1 MDGFKFF
8 NELLIILGFSIPVI
22 YIFNKIKFPSII
34 GFLITGIIIG
44 PYGLKLITDIAGI
57 QFMAEI
63 GVAFLLFT
71 IGIEIPLSRFLRHL
85 SEILLTGGLQVLCT
99 FIVGLVIGLLLQLS
113 LSQSIFIGF
122 ILTHSSSALIMK
134 LLKDRSDEESS
145 QGRISLGIIL
155 FQDVIVVA
163 MMLLIPFLAGGH
175 ELNAWAIIW
184 KLLQSAL
191 IIILILV
198 VARYIIPI
206 ILEKLVNMQMRDV
219 FVITSVVIILG
230 IAWVTESLGL
240 SLAIGAF
247 LAGLA
252 LSDTDFTHQI
262 ISDINPFRDLFL
274 SIFFVSFGMI
284 LDLNFLRANPFYIIL
299 ASMLIIVIKAT
310 IVFGLVKM
318 LKYPL
323 RAALLSG
330 VFLSQI
336 GEFSFVLAAQ
346 GFKSNIISG
355 FIYQSFIGASVLTF
369 IVTPLLI
376 SSTYFFLNRRKISV
390 HAKVD
395 RRNHSLHISNH
406 VIICGMGL
414 NGRNLVRV
422 LKDTAIN
429 YVIIDLNFQKIQNSK
444 DKGDKNT
451 IWGDASNVEIL
462 RRANVETAR
471 VMVIALSDRFMTK
484 SCLSNAK
491 AINPNLHV
499 IVRTKYA
506 ADIETLLALGADDVI
521 PEEFETSIQIFGRV
535 LKMFHIPNSIVL
547 AQGNIIRNKA
557 YGIFREVRYTQEA
570 FDQISQILAQGT
582 IETYYIA
589 AGNPI
594 ISKSIKEINLKAQS
608 GAMIINIIRSN
619 QTITNPPSEFVL
631 QQADQLVIFGSHSAI
646 DLGLKILN
654 GNGDDNS
661 SG

>member
-1 MDGFKFF
+1 MDGLKFF
-8 NELLIILGFSIPVI
+8 NELLIILGVSIPVI

-57 QFMAEI
+57 QLLAEI

-99 FIVGLVIGLLLQLS
+99 FIAGLVIGLALQLS
-113 LSQSIFIGF
+113 ISQSIFIGF
-122 ILTHSSSALIMK
+122 ILAHSSSALILK
-134 LLKDRSDEESS
+134 LLKDRGDEESL

-155 FQDVIVVA
+155 FQDIIVVA

-198 VARYIIPI
+198 VARYVIPV

-219 FVITSVVIILG
+219 FVVTSVVIILG

-284 LDLNFLRANPFYIIL
+284 LDLNFLRANPGYIIL

-318 LKYPL
+318 LGYPL

-330 VFLSQI
+330 VLLSQI
-336 GEFSFVLAAQ
+336 GEFSFVLASH
-346 GFKSNIISG
+346 GFKSNIITG

-369 IVTPLLI
+369 IFTPLLI
-376 SSTYFFLNRRKISV
+376 SAAYSLLDRRKIS
-390 HAKVD
+390 ALSGDD
-395 RRNHSLHISNH
+395 RKSHSLHISNH

-414 NGRNLVRV
+414 NGRNLVKV

-429 YVIIDLNFQKIQNSK
+429 YVIIDLNFQTI
-444 DKGDKNT
+444 KNQ
-451 IWGDASNVEIL
+451 
-462 RRANVETAR
+462 
-471 VMVIALSDRFMTK
+471 K
-484 SCLSNAK
+484 
-491 AINPNLHV
+491 
-499 IVRTKYA
+499 
-506 ADIETLLALGADDVI
+506 
-521 PEEFETSIQIFGRV
+521 GRV
-535 LKMFHIPNSIVL
+535 IKIPSGVMRPMVKYCGGQMLKLPEL
-547 AQGNIIRNKA
+547 W
-557 YGIFREVRYTQEA
+557 
-570 FDQISQILAQGT
+570 
-582 IETYYIA
+582 
-589 AGNPI
+589 
-594 ISKSIKEINLKAQS
+594 
-608 GAMIINIIRSN
+608 
-619 QTITNPPSEFVL
+619 
-631 QQADQLVIFGSHSAI
+631 
-646 DLGLKILN
+646 
-654 GNGDDNS
+654 
-661 SG
+661 